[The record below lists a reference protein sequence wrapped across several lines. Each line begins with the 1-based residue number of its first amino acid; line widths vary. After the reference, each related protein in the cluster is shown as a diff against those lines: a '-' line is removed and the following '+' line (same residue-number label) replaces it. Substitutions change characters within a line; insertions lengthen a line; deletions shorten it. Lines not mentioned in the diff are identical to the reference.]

1 MKAWRALSIRARLAV
16 AYAVAMSLV
25 LLAYAVFVAAFVHDR
40 LNAEIVHRL
49 DQEVEIA
56 ERSLIA
62 DGAGRPAWYAP
73 HDQHEAYQPL
83 RNVSWLDVH
92 RPDGTLIYRVPEND
106 VSGTAAI
113 IPLFEKARAPGFFSL
128 VAPNGVHL
136 RVLQRDIEIAGQ
148 KVVAR
153 AALSE
158 DQAELDLVTLYWVMG
173 LGLPLAI
180 ALSSIGGYLMASRAL
195 APIAKMTAQA
205 RVINAERLDARLPVS
220 NPGDEL
226 GRLAATFND
235 LFSNLE
241 QSFEHLQRFTA
252 DASHELRTPLAVI
265 RSVGEV
271 GLGEH
276 HDEAAYREIVSTM
289 LEEADRLTLLVE
301 SLLTL
306 TRADAGRLA
315 FIMHPVD
322 LGALTGEVAVHLK
335 VLAEEK
341 GQILNMEPSEPALVS
356 ADITILR
363 QAVVNILDN
372 AIKYTPSGGQVTLRV
387 ARTGSEVALEIV
399 DSGPGIAPEHHDKV
413 FERFYRVDA
422 ARSRAEGGFGLG
434 LAIAR
439 QAVEIHGGRIEITS
453 SPGKGSVFRIVL
465 PLFLPQQTVD

>member
-16 AYAVAMSLV
+16 AYAVAMSMV

-40 LNAEIVHRL
+40 LNGEIVHRL
-49 DQEVEIA
+49 DQEVEIV
-56 ERSLIA
+56 ERSLTV
-62 DGAGRPAWYAP
+62 DDAGRLVWHAP
-73 HDQHEAYQPL
+73 HDNHEAYQPL
-83 RNVSWLDVH
+83 RNVSWLDIH
-92 RPDGTLIYRVPEND
+92 RPDGAPIYRVPEKDDPEMAD
-106 VSGTAAI
+106 V
-113 IPLFEKARAPGFFSL
+113 IPSFEARTPGFFSL
-128 VAPNGVHL
+128 AAPNGAHL

-315 FIMHPVD
+315 IILRPVD
-322 LGALTGEVAVHLK
+322 LGALAGEVAAHLK

-341 GQILNMEPSEPALVS
+341 GQILSMEPSEPVLVS
-356 ADITILR
+356 ADIAILR

-387 ARTGSEVALEIV
+387 ARTGSEAALEIV
-399 DSGPGIAPEHHDKV
+399 DSGPGIAPGHHDKV
-413 FERFYRVDA
+413 FDRFYRVDA
-422 ARSRAEGGFGLG
+422 ARNRVEGGFGLG

-439 QAVEIHGGRIEITS
+439 QAVEIHGGRIEVAS
-453 SPGKGSVFRIVL
+453 SSGKGSIFRIVL
-465 PLFLPQQTVD
+465 PHVLPPKTT